1 MRSFGTFISLSASV
15 NGNHPRGLNVFL
27 LSTFYFY
34 DKGVIC
40 VTTGD
45 RFPVG
50 VICYLAV
57 SFFCKTTL
65 YNFALS

>member
-1 MRSFGTFISLSASV
+1 MFSARVLYFLGTVSKIDSL
-15 NGNHPRGLNVFL
+15 L
-27 LSTFYFY
+27 YM

-57 SFFCKTTL
+57 SYFCKTSL
-65 YNFALS
+65 YNLVLS